1 MQGCQKFVQ
10 AQTPLIV
17 YNLARNDLLFDG
29 AFCLETQS
37 IPHLKGR
44 YFLSPIG
51 GNAKPGQSP
60 GFIASNGVSQHPT
73 AEFRIT
79 TSFMN
84 TLMAPESVMPKS
96 LKISSACRFER
107 GISFSI

>member
-1 MQGCQKFVQ
+1 MQ

-51 GNAKPGQSP
+51 ENAKPGQSP

-73 AEFRIT
+73 AEFRFI
-79 TSFMN
+79 
-84 TLMAPESVMPKS
+84 V
-96 LKISSACRFER
+96 
-107 GISFSI
+107 